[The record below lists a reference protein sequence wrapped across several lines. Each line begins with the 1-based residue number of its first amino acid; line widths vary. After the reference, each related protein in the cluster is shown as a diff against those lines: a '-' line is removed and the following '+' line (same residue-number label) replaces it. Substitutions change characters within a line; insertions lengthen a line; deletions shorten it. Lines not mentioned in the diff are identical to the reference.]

1 MVQMKGL
8 TRVVLWGGHG
18 WVAYLVVGGAEAA
31 AHVLVVEHLHLE
43 GEVLLELG
51 GVRGGA
57 PTFLM
62 IMTRKGS
69 LMPSVLFFSAG
80 QVM

>member
-8 TRVVLWGGHG
+8 TRVVLWGVTAG
-18 WVAYLVVGGAEAA
+18 AYLVVGGAEAA